1 MNYTI
6 DSNENTI
13 NIHISRKPA
22 AEKVETSPPIKTFIE
37 AQQPV
42 KAQTAEILAERESIM
57 FSIFDLLLILACIWL
72 VNKAK
77 CKFQYTKKELKS
89 GKLWK
94 GVVCKI
100 GVKSDPAE
108 DDEL

>member
-37 AQQPV
+37 VQQPV
-42 KAQTAEILAERESIM
+42 KAQTAEIPAERESIM

-72 VNKAK
+72 VNKVK

-94 GVVCKI
+94 GIVCKI
-100 GVKSDPAE
+100 GVKSDPEE
-108 DDEL
+108 DDEI